1 MSTVSAKDF
10 FGGSVPTTKV
20 PVVGQDSQ
28 LLEPTTHEQATA
40 PNLYQTL
47 QGQAPKPETGILG
60 SLKGFGKSI
69 ADAMYAGKASKI
81 TEENTARHSADI
93 QALAAKMKEMQASGQ
108 DTTHIKAVLSQLI
121 NEDPS
126 HYGGDIAAII
136 PSVNKTKEQ
145 IIGEA
150 TGVLADTLG
159 LSGGLSA
166 ATYGLAK
173 GAGSAMEN
181 NKDVGGVTL
190 DAAKGAIIGKVLDVG
205 FQAVSPVIEKA
216 LEKWGTP
223 LFDAISS
230 HIPDA
235 AKAGMKAIADG
246 AQTVADKATIGSGTG
261 GTAALDA
268 VNAGVD
274 KVVGAPFRLLGAG
287 VNAVKDAAGN
297 LVNKAIPQSAKENVA
312 RVLKNTGKK
321 TLADAAGNRAIED
334 GTQALDIIRQNA
346 DNITIKDID
355 GIEKTF
361 DPTKATFQEM
371 PQALKQTK
379 DAIYQQ
385 YTDLAKK
392 AGDEGLTFGK
402 KEFSTLDGML
412 EKYQGKGYT
421 SAFASK
427 AKSLQADL
435 EKFGGKATPE
445 ELQKFIEQV
454 NLDVNPLSDKAGAQV
469 AGDFS
474 RELRKMLDNKL
485 EASGNPAYQDLR
497 TQYSKLKSIEPDII
511 ARYKEAMRKAGVS
524 SDVIDHI
531 TNLDAL
537 YGLFNSSPAHIAAS
551 LGTKGVKYVL
561 GYLKNPEVN
570 LQRAF
575 KILGSEAEKSS
586 AGAATGAAKSAADE
600 VGNDLSSSQGI
611 FDHIQQ
617 NDGITVNPDGSMPTK
632 GYSVA
637 PSKTTETK
645 IPLDKFSPAD
655 IEAFQKKFAK
665 QLAKPD
671 AHLGAWND
679 GENIVL
685 DVSHVVNDFKSA
697 IDLAKKGKQDAVYDI
712 GNGKSIYTSD
722 VLTPA
727 TKRKGSLTKELN
739 KRAK

>member
-1 MSTVSAKDF
+1 MATVSAKSF
-10 FGGSVPTTKV
+10 FGGTIPTEKI
-20 PVVGQDSQ
+20 PVVGQDHQ
-28 LLEPTTHEQATA
+28 LMEPTTPEQAA
-40 PNLYQTL
+40 QGSLYQNL
-47 QGQAPKPETGILG
+47 QGQAPKPEGGVLG

-81 TEENTARHSADI
+81 TEENTARHAQDV
-93 QALAAKMKEMQASGQ
+93 QTLAAKMKEMQATGQ
-108 DTTHIKAVLSQLI
+108 DTTHIKALLTKLI

-126 HYGGDIAAII
+126 AYGGDIAAII

-181 NKDVGGVTL
+181 NKDVGGVAL
-190 DAAKGAIIGKVLDVG
+190 DAAKGAIIGKVLEVG
-205 FQAVSPVIEKA
+205 FNAVSPVLEKA
-216 LEKWGTP
+216 MEKYGKP
-223 LFDAISS
+223 LYDAVEQY
-230 HIPDA
+230 IPDA
-235 AKAGMKAIADG
+235 AKSGMKAIAEK
-246 AQTVADKATIGSGTG
+246 AQGVADAATIGSGTG
-261 GTAALDA
+261 GTEVLNA
-268 VNAGVD
+268 VNKGVD
-274 KVVGAPFRLLGAG
+274 TVVGAPFKLLGAG
-287 VNAVKDAAGN
+287 AKMIKDAAGN
-297 LVNKAIPQSAKENVA
+297 VINEAIPQTAKENVA

-321 TLADAAGNRAIED
+321 TLSDAAGNKAIED

-346 DNITIKDID
+346 DNITIKDLD
-355 GIEKTF
+355 GVEKVF

-379 DAIYQQ
+379 DAIYKQ
-385 YTDLAKK
+385 YTDLAQK
-392 AGDEGLTFGK
+392 AGDEGLTFGTK
-402 KEFSTLDGML
+402 DFNSLNKMLD
-412 EKYQGKGYT
+412 KYQGKGYT
-421 SAFASK
+421 TAFANK
-427 AKSLQADL
+427 AKALQEDL
-435 EKFGGKATPE
+435 AKFGGKATPE

-454 NLDVNPLSDKAGAQV
+454 NIDVNPASDKAAAQV

-474 RELRKMLDNKL
+474 RELRSMLDNKL
-485 EASGNPAYQDLR
+485 EASGNPAYQELR

-524 SDVIDHI
+524 ADIVDHI

-551 LGTKGVKYVL
+551 LGTKGVKAL
-561 GYLKNPEVN
+561 FTYLKNPEVN

-575 KILGSEAEKSS
+575 KILGNE
-586 AGAATGAAKSAADE
+586 AGAATENAAKNAVDE
-600 VGNDLSSSQGI
+600 AGNNLTSSQGI
-611 FDHIQQ
+611 FDYIKQ
-617 NDGITVNPDGSMPTK
+617 NDGITVNPDGSMPAK

-637 PSKTTETK
+637 PSKSTETK
-645 IPLDKFSPAD
+645 IPLDQFTPDAID
-655 IEAFQKKFAK
+655 AFKKKFAK
-665 QLAKPD
+665 QLAQPD

-685 DVSHVVNDFKSA
+685 DVSHVVSDFKSA

-712 GNGKSIYTSD
+712 GNGKSIYTND
-722 VLTPA
+722 VLTP
-727 TKRKGSLTKELN
+727 TKQRKGSITKELN
-739 KRAK
+739 KRK